1 MNKKFTDIFIDRP
14 VLSVVVSL
22 VILVLGLRSVGLLPV
37 LQYPYTQNAVVTVT
51 TTYPGADANLVA
63 SFITTPLENAIA
75 QANGIDYMTSSSV
88 QSVSTITANLRLNYD
103 PDKALTEINTKVN
116 SVLNQLPAAAQ
127 KPVLTVS
134 IGQTI
139 DAMYIGFYSDVL
151 KPNQITDY
159 ITRSVQPR
167 LQSVDGVQT
176 AEILGAKNF
185 ALRAWLDPNKLAA
198 YGLTAADV
206 YSALAANNYLSAT
219 GNTKGQ
225 MVQINVSA
233 NTDLKSLSGFRNMV
247 VKTVDG
253 QVVRLDQVANVT
265 LGSDDYDS
273 SVAFDGKS
281 SVFVGIQVAPGANLL
296 DVVARVRKV
305 FPDIQQQLPS
315 GLKGQIVYDSTKF
328 VTSSID
334 EVIKTLVEAVLI
346 VTAVVFIFLGS
357 LRSVIIPLVAI
368 PLSIVGTFTIML
380 ALGYSINLLTLL
392 SIVLAIGLVVDDA
405 IIVVEN
411 ISRHLEEGMS
421 RHDAA
426 VRAAREL
433 ANPIIAMTIVLVAVY
448 VPIGFMGGL
457 TGALFTEFAFTLVGT
472 VVISAIIALTLSPM
486 MCSKLLKA
494 PDPQS
499 HSWQDRLVLFLD
511 RSFDRLHQRYER
523 TLHGSLNFLPVTAVM
538 AVIILGSIYFLY
550 STSMSELA
558 PQEDQGVLIAISF
571 NSPTATLDQRALYAK
586 QVYDVFKTFPETDHV
601 FQLNTPS
608 QVIGGMV
615 LKPWDER
622 TRTATQMQPEL
633 QQKLSHI
640 AGSQIA
646 VFQPPPLPGSRGLPI
661 QFVITTTEPADKLY
675 EVSQK
680 FLQDALKSGKFIF
693 LQSDLRIDLPQTRIH
708 IDRNM
713 AAQLGLTMQD
723 IGSAMSAMLGGGYV
737 NFFELDG
744 RSYKVIPQVEQK
756 YRLNASQLQ
765 HYYIRTA
772 SGAMAPLSTVV
783 HMTSSVQPETINH
796 FQQLNSATIQG
807 VSLPTIAQGQALDD
821 LVTLAKRTLPSGY
834 SYDFAGPS
842 RQFEQETG
850 GLVLTFGFAMI
861 IIFLALAAQFE
872 SFRDPVIILVS
883 VPMAISGALLFI
895 NLGIGHATLNI
906 YTEVGL
912 VTLIGLISKHGI
924 LIVEFANNLQR
935 EGRSKREAIEHA
947 AGMRLRPILMTTAA
961 MVLGVMPLIFASGA
975 GAVSRFNM
983 GLVIATG
990 LSIGTLFTLFVV
1002 PAMYML
1008 LGADHSHEARAQAL
1022 RDAEAQDP
1030 LSHPP
1035 GGGASTVH

>member
-1 MNKKFTDIFIDRP
+1 MNKKFTDIFIERP
-14 VLSVVVSL
+14 VLATVVSL

-37 LQYPYTQNAVVTVT
+37 LQYPYTQNAVVTIT
-51 TTYPGADANLVA
+51 TAYPGADANLVA
-63 SFITTPLENAIA
+63 SFITTPLENAVA

-116 SVLNQLPAAAQ
+116 SVLNQLPPAAQ

-159 ITRSVQPR
+159 LVRTVQPK
-167 LQSVDGVQT
+167 LQAIEGVQT
-176 AEILGAKNF
+176 AELLGAKNF
-185 ALRAWLDPNKLAA
+185 ALRAWLNPQKLAA

-206 YSALAANNYLSAT
+206 YTALSANNYLAAT
-219 GNTKGQ
+219 GNAKGQ
-225 MVQINVSA
+225 MVQINLSA
-233 NTDLKSLSGFRNMV
+233 NTDLKSLAGFRNMV
-247 VKTVDG
+247 VKSVNG
-253 QVVRLDQVANVT
+253 QVVRLDDVANVT
-265 LGSDDYDS
+265 LGSDDYDT
-273 SVAFDGKS
+273 SVAFDGKT
-281 SVFVGIQVAPGANLL
+281 SVYIGIQVAPGANLL
-296 DVVARVRKV
+296 DVVARVRKA
-305 FPDIQQQLPS
+305 FPDIQAQLPA
-315 GLKGQIVYDSTKF
+315 GLKGTIVYDSTKF

-334 EVIKTLVEAVLI
+334 EVVKTLFEAILI

-357 LRSVIIPLVAI
+357 LRSVIIPLIAI
-368 PLSIVGTFTIML
+368 PLSIIGTFTVML

-392 SIVLAIGLVVDDA
+392 AIVLAIGLVVDDA

-411 ISRHLEEGMS
+411 VSRHLEEGMT
-421 RHDAA
+421 RFDAA

-472 VVISAIIALTLSPM
+472 VVMSAIIALTLSPM
-486 MCSKLLKA
+486 MCSRLLKA

-499 HSWQDRLVLFLD
+499 RSWQDRLVLFLD
-511 RSFDRLHQRYER
+511 RSFERLHKRYER

-550 STSMSELA
+550 STSKSELA
-558 PQEDQGVLIAISF
+558 PQEDQGVLIAIAF
-571 NSPTATLDQRALYAK
+571 NNPTATLAQRELYSR
-586 QVYDVFKTFPETDHV
+586 QVYDVFKTYPETDHV

-608 QVIGGMV
+608 QVIAGMV
-615 LKPWDER
+615 LKPWDQR
-622 TRTATQMQPEL
+622 TKTSNQLQPGL
-633 QQKLSHI
+633 QQKLNHI

-646 VFQPPPLPGSRGLPI
+646 VFQPPSLPGARGLPV
-661 QFVITTTEPADKLY
+661 QFVITTTEPFNKLY
-675 EVSQK
+675 TVSQQ
-680 FLQDALKSGKFIF
+680 FLQQALKSGKFIF
-693 LQSDLRIDLPQTRIH
+693 LQSDLRIDLPQTRIE

-713 AAQLGLTMQD
+713 AAQLGLTMQE
-723 IGSAMSAMLGGGYV
+723 IGSALSAMLGGGYV

-744 RSYKVIPQVEQK
+744 RSYKVIPQVEQRF
-756 YRLNASQLQ
+756 RLNPDQLK
-765 HYYIRTA
+765 HYYARTS
-772 SGAMAPLSTVV
+772 SGVMVPLSTVV
-783 HMTSSVQPETINH
+783 HLKTTVQPETINH

-807 VSLPTIAQGQALDD
+807 VSMPFVAQGQALND
-821 LVTLAKRTLPSGY
+821 LKQLAQRTLPAGY
-834 SYDFAGPS
+834 SFDYAGPS
-842 RQFEQETG
+842 RQFEQESG
-850 GLVLTFGFAMI
+850 GLVLTFGFALV

-872 SFRDPVIILVS
+872 SFRDPIIILVS

-895 NLGIGHATLNI
+895 NLGIGGASLNI

-935 EGRSKREAIEHA
+935 EGRTKREAIEHA

-961 MVLGVMPLIFASGA
+961 MVLGVVPLITATGA

-1002 PAMYML
+1002 PAMYMM
-1008 LGADHSHEARAQAL
+1008 LGADHSHEARAKAL
-1022 RDAEAQDP
+1022 RGAEAAPQG
-1030 LSHPP
+1030 S
-1035 GGGASTVH
+1035 